1 MYFGLSEEQ
10 KSLEESI
17 NKYLESNASLDT
29 IKAVADGDQEKAEEI
44 HQGLV
49 GLGISGLM
57 VPEQYGGLELDTLF
71 AAVVAGA
78 LGAGTAPSPYAG
90 AYVMAPIALKLGGSD
105 VQKENWLPK
114 IAGGDAVVG
123 VGLSEYVGAREDAGI
138 AYKNGKISGRSLFV
152 IDGKDADAYL
162 LANKSG
168 NIFLIDASDPGVEVI
183 NLTTV
188 DKTRASIELRLKEVN
203 AEMLPE
209 TDNNLSIINKVV
221 DSGRLMLAA
230 DTVGA
235 SQVMLNKSVAY
246 SLERKQFGRAIG
258 SFQAV
263 KHMCAEMTAELE
275 PCHSMVWHAAHC
287 QDNIEEEARE
297 MACHLKA
304 HVAEVGQQVAKTSIE
319 VHGGMGFTDEMG
331 LHYWFKRIGL
341 NRQLLGSPELV
352 REEIAKLQGFD
363 QSLAKKKI
371 NSKLGSTDMLTGKRN
386 QMDSGSSDELPDL
399 FK

>member
-17 NKYLESNASLDT
+17 LKYLETNAPLET
-29 IKAVADGDQEKAEEI
+29 IKAVADGEKEKAKAI

-49 GLGISGLM
+49 DLGISGLM

-78 LGAGTAPSPYAG
+78 LGAGTAPSPFTG
-90 AYVMAPIALKLGGSD
+90 AYVMAPIALSLAGSD
-105 VQKENWLPK
+105 IQKDYWLPK
-114 IAGGDAVVG
+114 IAGGEVVIG
-123 VGLSEYVGAREDAGI
+123 MGLSEYVGARENAGVTFSD
-138 AYKNGKISGRSLFV
+138 GKISGRSLFV
-152 IDGKDADAYL
+152 IDGKDADAFI
-162 LANKSG
+162 LANSSGQLFLVDAKSAG
-168 NIFLIDASDPGVEVI
+168 IEVVDLI
-183 NLTTV
+183 TV
-188 DKTRASIELRLKEVN
+188 DKTRDSIEIIFNNVD
-203 AEMLPE
+203 AEALPE
-209 TDNNLSIINKVV
+209 SEKDTSVVNKVI
-221 DSGRLMLAA
+221 DTGRLMLSA

-235 SQVMLNKSVAY
+235 SQVMLDKAVAY
-246 SLERKQFGRAIG
+246 SLERRQFGRAIG

-304 HVAEVGQQVAKTSIE
+304 HVSEVGQQVSKTSIE

-341 NRQLLGSPELV
+341 NRQLLGSPELI
-352 REEIAKLQGFD
+352 REEVARLQGFD
-363 QSLAKKKI
+363 QSLVKK
-371 NSKLGSTDMLTGKRN
+371 N
-386 QMDSGSSDELPDL
+386 
-399 FK
+399 